1 MIVRI
6 MGQGQYEVP
15 EDAVRR
21 LNVLDEMVRHAVEAR
36 DGDALAG
43 YLAEMAEL
51 VVRVG
56 RPLTGEKVVLS
67 DFIVP
72 HRSTSLDEISEWMQE
87 SRADDG
93 LIPG

>member
-6 MGQGQYEVP
+6 MGQGQWEVP
-15 EDAVRR
+15 EDAMRR
-21 LNVLDEMVRHAVEAR
+21 LNVLDEMVRQSVEAR
-36 DGDALAG
+36 DGHALAG
-43 YLAEMAEL
+43 YLTEMGDYVA
-51 VVRVG
+51 RVG
-56 RPLTGEKVVLS
+56 TPLSGDKVVLS

-72 HRSTSLDEISEWMQE
+72 HRSASVSEIAEWMQE

>member
-6 MGQGQYEVP
+6 MGRGQWEVP

-21 LNVLDEMVRHAVEAR
+21 LNVLDEMVRQAVLAR
-36 DGDALAG
+36 DGDQLSALLG
-43 YLAEMAEL
+43 EMGDL
-51 VVRVG
+51 VVRLG
-56 RPLTGEKVVLS
+56 QPLAGDRIVLS

-72 HRSTSLDEISEWMQE
+72 NPSSSLGEISEWLQE